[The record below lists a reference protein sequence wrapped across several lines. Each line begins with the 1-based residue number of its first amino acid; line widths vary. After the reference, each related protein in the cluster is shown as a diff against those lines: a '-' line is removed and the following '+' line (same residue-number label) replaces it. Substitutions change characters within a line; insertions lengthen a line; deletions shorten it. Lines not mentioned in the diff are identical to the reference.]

1 MSLKKT
7 SILFV
12 TSGKQ
17 EQSHW
22 QVPTSVIRNWKKI
35 IFGFVLSIFA
45 LIGVIATLVYL
56 KTGSHYENQ
65 IAQANQRFLNITKMV
80 NVHQLQK
87 SFHSIDSSLYE
98 INRYLKERGIEQGKV
113 QSVGGEGGF
122 EIDDVNAVADYYESY
137 LKDLTKKIKFT
148 PIGFPI
154 IGEQTSHFGYRAD
167 PFGGGTES
175 HPGIDFRG
183 DIGDPVKVTADGKVS
198 FCGLRGGYG
207 NCVEVTHGNG
217 FSTLY
222 GHLSAISVKPDQQL
236 KAGEKIGLVGSTGR
250 STGPHLHY
258 EVLYNGKRINPEQFL
273 KL

>member
-1 MSLKKT
+1 MSTKKT

-12 TSGKQ
+12 TAGGK
-17 EQSHW
+17 ERSHL
-22 QVPTSVIRNWKKI
+22 QVPTAVIKNWKKI
-35 IFGFVLSIFA
+35 IFGFVLSIIA
-45 LIGVIATLVYL
+45 LIGVIAWMVYF
-56 KTGSHYENQ
+56 KTGNYYQDQ
-65 IAQANQRFLNITKMV
+65 IAQSKQRLLNITKMV
-80 NVHQLQK
+80 NVNKLQK

-98 INRYLKERGIEQGKV
+98 INRYLKDRGIDQGKV
-113 QSVGGEGGF
+113 LSVGGEGGF

-137 LKDLTKKIKFT
+137 LKNLTEKIKFT
-148 PIGFPI
+148 PIGVPI
-154 IGEQTSHFGYRAD
+154 IGEQTSHFGYRSD

-198 FCGLRGGYG
+198 FCGSRGGYG
-207 NCVEVTHGNG
+207 NCIEVTHANG

-222 GHLSAISVKPDQQL
+222 GHLSAILVRPNQSL

-258 EVLYNGKRINPEQFL
+258 EIMYNGKKLNPEPFL
-273 KL
+273 NL